1 MRGGEA
7 VALYVAA
14 YERRFGFQPVIQT
27 PDAIQL
33 NRACKIA
40 GESFPNLV
48 EYFLKKEDRF
58 LEQHGWCGRMLTAPV
73 INAWRLS
80 QAKPRPPQRQQ
91 NGPSYAD
98 RLAAW
103 ERENIVDETPSL
115 PPLAP
120 LPPARTDG

>member
-33 NRACKIA
+33 NRAYKIA
-40 GESFPNLV
+40 GESFPKLV
-48 EYFLKKEDRF
+48 EYFLKMEDRF

-80 QAKPRPPQRQQ
+80 VTKRPAVTSDA
-91 NGPSYAD
+91 GASY
-98 RLAAW
+98 RKKLKAW
-103 ERENIVDETPSL
+103 ERENCLEEMPSL

>member
-1 MRGGEA
+1 MRGGQA
-7 VALYVAA
+7 VSQFEAA
-14 YERRFGFQPVIQT
+14 YEERFGFKPVIQT

-33 NRACKIA
+33 NRAYKIA
-40 GESFPNLV
+40 GESFPELV
-48 EYFLKKEDRF
+48 GFFLKREDKF
-58 LEQHGWCGRMLTAPV
+58 LELHGYAARMLGAPI
-73 INAWRLS
+73 INAWKLS

-103 ERENIVDETPSL
+103 ERENIVDEAPSL
-115 PPLAP
+115 PTLAP